1 MTELDRDEASVPLPW
16 SAMGTYKFPLSGSV
30 LALPQGY
37 AITFG
42 ADAQRAYK
50 LLGHPT
56 ERSGLEAMVIGGKE
70 ADQLITFESFQT
82 GYVTLDDWSQ
92 VDPVALLAEI
102 NRNTERENQERREQG
117 LSELHVQSW
126 LRPPRLDRNMA
137 TVYWTIAGD
146 ETTGRSVS
154 SVALRL
160 GRNGFEKLTWIT
172 SQDKYLATGN
182 HLDEMLR
189 AHSFGAG
196 TAYADHVSTDKIA
209 EYGIATLVAKVLGA
223 KAIKAQAAA
232 GLGAGLAKLFPSLF
246 AAIGAGFY
254 RVVRRLRG
262 RPKSDV

>member
-1 MTELDRDEASVPLPW
+1 MVSHGHLQVA
-16 SAMGTYKFPLSGSV
+16 
-30 LALPQGY
+30 ALRL
-37 AITFG
+37 G
-42 ADAQRAYK
+42 ARTAARLRNYLGCRCADAYK

-56 ERSGLEAMVIGGKE
+56 ERSGLEAMVIGGRE

-126 LRPPRLDRNMA
+126 LRPPKLNRNMA
-137 TVYWTIAGD
+137 TVYWTIATD
-146 ETTGRSVS
+146 ETTGTSVS

-172 SQDKYLATGN
+172 SQDKYLATGK

-189 AHSFGAG
+189 AHGFGPE

-209 EYGIATLVAKVLGA
+209 EYGIAALIAKVLGA
-223 KAIKAQAAA
+223 KPIKAEAV
-232 GLGAGLAKLFPSLF
+232 GLGAGLAKLFQALF

-254 RVVRRLRG
+254 RAVRRLRR